1 MAQLTSSSRLRYVA
15 FAAIATA
22 IYTAAQ
28 ATHLSL
34 RYPGIPWLELYLFE
48 LPVWYGLILLSPV
61 LFWLARRFPII
72 GPNAPRNILLHI
84 PFGIGVASV
93 ELLIIRLLRAALVAP
108 FLRAIGLIDND
119 VRTLYA
125 YKSYGI
131 PITQQIQTDLK
142 YYLVLFLFCY
152 FAIVVFY
159 HTVLNQREL
168 EKAKLHTQELE
179 TRLAR
184 AQLDSLKRQL
194 QPHFLFNTLNTV
206 SALMTRDVFLARRT
220 LARLGELLREA
231 LANTGDYEVSLESE
245 IQFLEA
251 YIEIQMARFDSRLHV
266 AIDAGHE
273 VRDMLIPPMVLQPLV
288 ENSIRHGMK
297 DGDEIL
303 AVEVIATI
311 QRDKLCITIRDNGRG
326 LNSDSPG
333 EGLGIRNTRERLD
346 HLYPDSSLE
355 TRAPIAGGF
364 EVTITMPARK
374 AVTNDNR
381 ETRLSVA

>member
-1 MAQLTSSSRLRYVA
+1 M
-15 FAAIATA
+15 IATA
-22 IYTAAQ
+22 IFTAAQ
-28 ATHLSL
+28 AMHLSL
-34 RYPGIPWLELYLFE
+34 RYPRIPWLELYLFE
-48 LPVWYGLILLSPV
+48 LPVWYGLIALSPI

-84 PFGIGVASV
+84 PFGIGVAGV
-93 ELLIIRLLRAALVAP
+93 ELLVIRVLRAAFVAP
-108 FLRAIGLIDND
+108 FLRGIGLLNND
-119 VRTLYA
+119 VRALYA

-131 PITQQIQTDLK
+131 PVTQQIQTDLK

-168 EKAKLHTQELE
+168 EKAKLHSQELE

-184 AQLDSLKRQL
+184 AQLDALKRQL

-220 LARLGELLREA
+220 LARLSDLLRQA
-231 LANTGDYEVSLESE
+231 LTDPGDYEVALESE

-251 YIEIQMARFDSRLHV
+251 YVEIQMARFDSRLHV
-266 AIDAGHE
+266 TIEAAPQ

-297 DGDEIL
+297 DGDETL
-303 AVEVIATI
+303 LVEVMAKI
-311 QRDKLCITIRDNGRG
+311 QRSKLCITIRDNGRG
-326 LNSDSPG
+326 LNSDSSG

-355 TRAPIAGGF
+355 TREPMEGGF

-374 AVTNDNR
+374 ATKNDNR
-381 ETRLSVA
+381 ENRLSVA